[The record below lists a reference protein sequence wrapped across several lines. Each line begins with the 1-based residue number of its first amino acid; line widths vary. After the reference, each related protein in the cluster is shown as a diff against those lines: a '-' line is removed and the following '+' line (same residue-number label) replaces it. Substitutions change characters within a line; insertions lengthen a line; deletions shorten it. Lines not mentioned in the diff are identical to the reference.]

1 MLFAAATVAGA
12 VNAIAGG
19 GSLITFP
26 LLVWLGR
33 PPILA
38 NATNTVSLSPGSVA
52 ALYGFRRELRG
63 LERWVV
69 WGSMP
74 SILGG
79 LAGGWLLLRT
89 PERVFEWLVPW
100 LIAFATA
107 LFALS
112 ASDHGGPPARGV
124 PTRHGAGVPQHPRWA
139 EVLAYQLLVS
149 VYGGYFGAGIGIM
162 MLAGLALVGFTAIH
176 RMIALRN
183 VYAIW
188 INGVA
193 AAYFILRG
201 HRRLARRA
209 RLTAG
214 QITGSWLSARVARRL
229 PPGVVRGV
237 VIAVGRRR
245 WPRPSSC
252 AAADAA
258 RGSSPPRRG
267 STHSSGIR
275 VSSPPNCL
283 Q

>member
-1 MLFAAATVAGA
+1 VLFAAATVAGA

-38 NATNTVSLSPGSVA
+38 NATNTVSLSPGSIA

-63 LERWVV
+63 LGRWVL
-69 WGSMP
+69 WGSIP

-79 LAGGWLLLRT
+79 LAGSWLLLRT
-89 PERVFEWLVPW
+89 PAHVFEWLVPW
-100 LIAFATA
+100 LIAFATG

-112 ASDHGGPPARGV
+112 GPITAMIR
-124 PTRHGAGVPQHPRWA
+124 RRRADSHAADVPQHPRWA
-139 EVLAYQLLVS
+139 EVLAYQLVVS

-201 HRRLARRA
+201 TVDWPDALV
-209 RLTAG
+209 LTAG
-214 QITGSWLSARVARRL
+214 QISGSWLSAVVARRL
-229 PPGVVRGV
+229 PPGVVRAV
-237 VIAVGRRR
+237 VIAVGVTM
-245 WPRPSSC
+245 
-252 AAADAA
+252 AASFFL
-258 RGSSPPRRG
+258 RGR
-267 STHSSGIR
+267 
-275 VSSPPNCL
+275 
-283 Q
+283 

>member
-1 MLFAAATVAGA
+1 MLFAGATVAGA

-38 NATNTVSLSPGSVA
+38 NATNTVSLSPGSLA
-52 ALYGFRRELRG
+52 ALHGFRRELDG
-63 LERWVV
+63 LGRWVL
-69 WGSMP
+69 WGSIP

-79 LAGGWLLLRT
+79 FAGGYLLLRT
-89 PERVFEWLVPW
+89 PARVFAELVPW

-107 LFALS
+107 LFAL
-112 ASDHGGPPARGV
+112 ANPITRAVRRHARADGGV
-124 PTRHGAGVPQHPRWA
+124 PTHPRWA
-139 EVLAYQLLVS
+139 EVLGYQFVVS

-193 AAYFILRG
+193 AAYFIMRG
-201 HRRLARRA
+201 TVDWPDALV
-209 RLTAG
+209 LTAG
-214 QITGSWLSARVARRL
+214 QITGSWLSARVARNLR
-229 PPGVVRGV
+229 PTVVRAI
-237 VIAVGRRR
+237 VIAIGIAMAASFFLR
-245 WPRPSSC
+245 PR
-252 AAADAA
+252 
-258 RGSSPPRRG
+258 
-267 STHSSGIR
+267 
-275 VSSPPNCL
+275 
-283 Q
+283 

>member
-1 MLFAAATVAGA
+1 MAGA

-33 PPILA
+33 EPILA

-52 ALYGFRRELRG
+52 ALYGFRRELAG

-69 WGSMP
+69 WGSVP

-89 PERVFEWLVPW
+89 PERVFEDLVPW

-112 ASDHGGPPARGV
+112 GPITRWVRRHPRNDAAHVDGV
-124 PTRHGAGVPQHPRWA
+124 PIAPRWPR
-139 EVLAYQLLVS
+139 VLGYQFLVS
-149 VYGGYFGAGIGIM
+149 LYGGYFGAGIGIM

-193 AAYFILRG
+193 AAYFIFRG
-201 HRRLARRA
+201 TVDWSDALV
-209 RLTAG
+209 LTAG
-214 QITGSWLSARVARRL
+214 QITGSWLSALVARRL
-229 PPGVVRGV
+229 RPSVVRAIVIGVGVVM
-237 VIAVGRRR
+237 
-245 WPRPSSC
+245 
-252 AAADAA
+252 AASFFLA
-258 RGSSPPRRG
+258 RG
-267 STHSSGIR
+267 
-275 VSSPPNCL
+275 
-283 Q
+283 

>member
-1 MLFAAATVAGA
+1 VAGA

-33 PPILA
+33 EPILA

-52 ALYGFRRELRG
+52 ALYGFRRELAG

-69 WGSMP
+69 WGSIP

-89 PERVFEWLVPW
+89 PGRVFEELVPW

-112 ASDHGGPPARGV
+112 GPITRWVRRHARDDATHAGGV
-124 PTRHGAGVPQHPRWA
+124 PLAPSWSR
-139 EVLAYQLLVS
+139 VLLYQFLVS

-193 AAYFILRG
+193 ALYFIARG
-201 HRRLARRA
+201 TVAWPDA
-209 RLTAG
+209 AVLTAG
-214 QITGSWLSARVARRL
+214 QITGSWLSAYVARRL
-229 PPGVVRGV
+229 RPSVVRAI
-237 VIAVGRRR
+237 VIAVGVAM
-245 WPRPSSC
+245 
-252 AAADAA
+252 AASFFLG
-258 RGSSPPRRG
+258 R
-267 STHSSGIR
+267 
-275 VSSPPNCL
+275 
-283 Q
+283 

>member
-1 MLFAAATVAGA
+1 VAGA

-52 ALYGFRRELRG
+52 ALYGFRHELGG
-63 LERWVV
+63 LQRWVV
-69 WGSMP
+69 WGSIP

-89 PERVFEWLVPW
+89 PERVFEGLVPW
-100 LIAFATA
+100 LIAFATV
-107 LFALS
+107 LFAL
-112 ASDHGGPPARGV
+112 AGPITRAVRRHARPDVGV
-124 PTRHGAGVPQHPRWA
+124 PTHPRWA
-139 EVLAYQLLVS
+139 EVLGYQFLVS

-193 AAYFILRG
+193 AIYFILRG
-201 HRRLARRA
+201 TVDWPDALV
-209 RLTAG
+209 LTAG
-214 QITGSWLSARVARRL
+214 QIAGSWLSARVARRL
-229 PPGVVRGV
+229 RPSVVRAV
-237 VIAVGRRR
+237 VIAVGIAMAGSFFVR
-245 WPRPSSC
+245 
-252 AAADAA
+252 A
-258 RGSSPPRRG
+258 R
-267 STHSSGIR
+267 
-275 VSSPPNCL
+275 
-283 Q
+283 

>member
-1 MLFAAATVAGA
+1 VAGA

-33 PPILA
+33 EPILA

-52 ALYGFRRELRG
+52 ALYGFRRELTG
-63 LERWVV
+63 LQRWIV
-69 WGSMP
+69 WGSIP

-89 PERVFEWLVPW
+89 PERVFEGLVPW
-100 LIAFATA
+100 LIAFATV

-112 ASDHGGPPARGV
+112 TPLTRWVRRHARDDAGHVDGV
-124 PTRHGAGVPQHPRWA
+124 PVAPHWTQ
-139 EVLAYQLLVS
+139 VLLYQFLVS

-193 AAYFILRG
+193 AVYFILRG
-201 HRRLARRA
+201 TVNWPDALV
-209 RLTAG
+209 LTAG
-214 QITGSWLSARVARRL
+214 QITGSWLSARIARRL
-229 PPGVVRGV
+229 GPSVVRAV
-237 VIAVGRRR
+237 VIAIGFLMAASFFLRR
-245 WPRPSSC
+245 P
-252 AAADAA
+252 
-258 RGSSPPRRG
+258 
-267 STHSSGIR
+267 
-275 VSSPPNCL
+275 
-283 Q
+283 